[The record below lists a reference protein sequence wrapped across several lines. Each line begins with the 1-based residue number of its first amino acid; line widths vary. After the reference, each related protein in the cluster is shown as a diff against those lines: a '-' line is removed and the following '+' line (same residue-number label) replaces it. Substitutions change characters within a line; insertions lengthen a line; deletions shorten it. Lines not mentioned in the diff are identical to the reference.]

1 MIGTNATSADVEDHY
16 CRSADS
22 VRFGGQPLPDRWATA
37 RQRARLPD
45 WPYCAPV
52 PMSLRPVVNDLYERQ
67 VVIVTL
73 TQLAAYHTAVTPH
86 RLAQVLR
93 RAGWLRPLR
102 AHGVWRVATT
112 PFSRTPGFEDLIGRL
127 AVAPDTPACI
137 GGRSVAERRGWLRI
151 PTQDAIGLWPEAR
164 LPRCLDHYVVRR
176 WKPQAPLDSIGGVP
190 AWSADTL
197 VVFMA
202 AKPSQFPW
210 SYIGD
215 WLPDGCASLTT
226 HGMLIE
232 LEARSPAVWR
242 KAAYIA
248 HRGERDDIADTVLA
262 LAPAGTGPYR
272 LGVRRDWHTRPAP
285 WQRRFDLIDNI
296 FPHKWFPKAEYL
308 RAYVRPPASLS

>member
-1 MIGTNATSADVEDHY
+1 MTVANPTTVASEDYCYPSAGSVHF
-16 CRSADS
+16 RSAP
-22 VRFGGQPLPDRWATA
+22 FPDRWETA
-37 RQRARLPD
+37 RQRAGLPH

-52 PMSLRPVVNDLYERQ
+52 PVSLRPVVNDLYDRR

-73 TQLAAYHTAVTPH
+73 SDLAAYGTAVAPQ
-86 RLAQVLR
+86 RAAQALR
-93 RAGWLRPLR
+93 RAGWLAPLR
-102 AHGVWRVATT
+102 AQGVWRVSTT
-112 PFSRTPGFEDLIGRL
+112 LFSGAPGFDELMGRL

-137 GGRSVAERRGWLRI
+137 GGRSVPERRGWLRI
-151 PTQDAIGLWPEAR
+151 PTQPAIGLWPEAR

-176 WKPQAPLDSIGGVP
+176 WKPQAPLDSIAGVP

-215 WLPDGCASLTT
+215 WLPEGCESLTT
-226 HGMLIE
+226 QGILTE
-232 LEARSPAVWR
+232 LEGRSRAVWH

-248 HRGERDDIADTVLA
+248 HRGERDDIAHTA
-262 LAPAGTGPYR
+262 LTHAPAGKGPYL
-272 LGVRRDWHTRPAP
+272 LGIRRDWHTRPAQ
-285 WQRRFDLIDNI
+285 WQPRFEVIDNI

-308 RAYVRPPASLS
+308 RADLAAPA

>member
-1 MIGTNATSADVEDHY
+1 MTEANPSDGEEPY
-16 CRSADS
+16 CYPPSADS
-22 VRFGGQPLPDRWATA
+22 MRFAEPLPDRWATA
-37 RQRARLPD
+37 RQRAGLPH
-45 WPYCAPV
+45 WPCCAPV

-73 TQLAAYHTAVTPH
+73 SDLAADTGLAPQ
-86 RLAQVLR
+86 RAAQVLR

-102 AHGVWRVATT
+102 AQGVWRVATT
-112 PFSRTPGFEDLIGRL
+112 LFSGAPGFDELIGRL
-127 AVAPDTPACI
+127 AVVPDTPACI
-137 GGRSVAERRGWLRI
+137 GGRSVPWRRGWLPK
-151 PTQDAIGLWPEAR
+151 PTEAAIGLWPEAR

-176 WKPQAPLDSIGGVP
+176 WKPQAPLDPIGGVP

-215 WLPDGCASLTT
+215 WLPEGCESLTT
-226 HGMLIE
+226 EGMLIE
-232 LEARSPAVWR
+232 LEGRSRAVWH

-262 LAPAGTGPYR
+262 HAPGGKGPYR
-272 LGVRRDWHTRPAP
+272 LGVRHSWHTRPAEWHP
-285 WQRRFDLIDNI
+285 RFEVIDNI
-296 FPHKWFPKAEYL
+296 FPHKWFPKAEYI
-308 RAYVRPPASLS
+308 RANLAIPA

>member
-1 MIGTNATSADVEDHY
+1 MTISNPTTIINEDYCYPSAGSIHF
-16 CRSADS
+16 RSAP
-22 VRFGGQPLPDRWATA
+22 FPDRWETA

-52 PMSLRPVVNDLYERQ
+52 PVSLRPMVNDLYDRR

-73 TQLAAYHTAVTPH
+73 SDLAAYDTAVTPQ
-86 RLAQVLR
+86 RAAQALR
-93 RAGWLRPLR
+93 RAGWLAPLR
-102 AHGVWRVATT
+102 AQGVWRVSTT
-112 PFSRTPGFEDLIGRL
+112 LFSGAPGFEELMGRL

-137 GGRSVAERRGWLRI
+137 GGRSVPERRGWLRI

-215 WLPDGCASLTT
+215 WLPEGCESLTT
-226 HGMLIE
+226 QGMLTE
-232 LEARSPAVWR
+232 LEGRSRAVWH

-262 LAPAGTGPYR
+262 HAPAGKGPYL
-272 LGVRRDWHTRPAP
+272 LGVRRDWHTRPAQ
-285 WQRRFDLIDNI
+285 WQPRFEVIDNI
-296 FPHKWFPKAEYL
+296 FPHKWFPKAEFL
-308 RAYVRPPASLS
+308 RANLAIPA

>member
-1 MIGTNATSADVEDHY
+1 MTAANPTTITNEDYCYPSAG
-16 CRSADS
+16 S
-22 VRFGGQPLPDRWATA
+22 VHFRFAPFPDRWETE
-37 RQRARLPD
+37 RARAGLPD

-52 PMSLRPVVNDLYERQ
+52 PVSLRPVVNDLYERR
-67 VVIVTL
+67 VVIVTHSD
-73 TQLAAYHTAVTPH
+73 LAAYDIAVTPQ
-86 RLAQVLR
+86 RAAQALR

-102 AHGVWRVATT
+102 AQGVWRVATT
-112 PFSRTPGFEDLIGRL
+112 LFSGAPGFEELMARL

-137 GGRSVAERRGWLRI
+137 GGRSVPERRGWLRI

-215 WLPDGCASLTT
+215 WLPEGCESLTT
-226 HGMLIE
+226 QGILTE
-232 LEARSPAVWR
+232 LQGRSRAVWH
-242 KAAYIA
+242 KAAYIV
-248 HRGERDDIADTVLA
+248 HRGERDDIADTVLTH
-262 LAPAGTGPYR
+262 APPGKGPYR
-272 LGVRRDWHTRPAP
+272 LGVRHSWHTRPAH
-285 WQRRFDLIDNI
+285 WQPRFEVIDNI
-296 FPHKWFPKAEYL
+296 FPHKWFPKADYL
-308 RAYVRPPASLS
+308 RADFAAPV